1 MRTKREYHWE
11 NKETKELFQAFM
23 KLKTVDEAHRFFR
36 DLCTEEEI
44 DEMARRWQAA
54 KLVVKEVPYRDIARE
69 VGVSTATVTRVAHW
83 LYAGKGGYLVMLR
96 RLGII

>member
-1 MRTKREYHWE
+1 MHTKREYHWE
-11 NKETKELFQAFM
+11 NKETKELFQAVM

-54 KLVVKEVPYRDIARE
+54 QLLVKDVPYRDIAE
-69 VGVSTATVTRVAHW
+69 QVGLSTSTVTRVAHW
-83 LYAGKGGYLVMLR
+83 LYTGRGGYQIMLR
-96 RLGII
+96 RLGLI